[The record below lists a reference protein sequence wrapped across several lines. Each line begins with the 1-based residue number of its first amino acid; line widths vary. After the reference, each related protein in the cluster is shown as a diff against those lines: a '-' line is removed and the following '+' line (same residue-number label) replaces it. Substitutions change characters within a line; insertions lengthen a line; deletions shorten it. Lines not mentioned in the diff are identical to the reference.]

1 MSKPPYQPQPLPTQT
16 IRLPAEILA
25 LCEPLARN
33 VHENWAA
40 ARLREGWRYGPERN
54 DANLQHPCLI
64 PYDELPDAE
73 KEYDRIT
80 AMETLKTIVA
90 LGYSLTK
97 DKPIK

>member
-1 MSKPPYQPQPLPTQT
+1 MPKPPYQPRPLDTQA
-16 IRLPAEILA
+16 IRLPEEILA

-40 ARLREGWRYGPERN
+40 ARLREGWRHGPRR
-54 DANLQHPCLI
+54 DDIHLLHPCLV

-80 AMETLKTIVA
+80 AMETLKTIIA
-90 LGYSLTK
+90 LGYSLRREDQPT
-97 DKPIK
+97 